1 MILISLLA
9 TLSAAGRFSAASKI
23 KLMRH
28 DRSAV
33 LRIGGHPGYQAFI
46 SVNDKAALAAL
57 RGHGVTVNG
66 IFEGYVTA
74 TIPATVLQEVA
85 MIDGIGQIS
94 LAQPL
99 KLYNDTA
106 RYLTAVNDV
115 HAGSNLNFPLKGSGV
130 IVGIIDVGIDYNH
143 INLCDSTGKSR
154 VKAAYLPAD
163 STGAPPIVK
172 GDTLPGSCYETPDQI
187 AMLTTDY
194 TGSSHG
200 THTTGTAAGSYYDNG
215 WYGFAPEADIVA
227 CGMPPDMLTDVN
239 LANALNYIFDY
250 ADRVG
255 KPCVINMSIGSN
267 EGPNDG
273 TSFMCKTFENLTGPG
288 RLCVL
293 AAGNDGHAPICF
305 HQSIRFPGDT
315 VTTLLRN
322 QQGKAQRQG
331 YVSMWSGTDVEHGSR
346 LVVINSNTGVI
357 EYASPILGLLAE
369 DDVVTISSDTDQDF
383 AAFYTGEVLFA
394 SAMEPQLIVG
404 DGAAQPV
411 RYHSYW
417 EFDATATDETHL
429 LGLQYVSNEAVDLTG
444 WCTNNTYFYS
454 YGIEGVTGGSPEG
467 SISDLATTDSVIS
480 VGAYCSRRSYIDG
493 NGDPYTYSLCHP
505 GEIAYFSS
513 YGPDEN
519 GTARPDICAPG
530 LAVIS
535 SANRFNDKA
544 NRQRWPQSAFVGDI
558 EYPYYAN
565 QGTSMSAPVVSGTIA
580 LMLQVNPLLAP
591 SSARGILKA
600 SANRDDFVLNG
611 DADRWGAGKLDA
623 CAAINELI
631 QRTFLTGD
639 VNHDKEVNIADVLTV
654 IDIILG
660 GHSGH
665 DNLTLLLADVN
676 RDNEIKLSDVNA
688 IIDLILKD

>member
-1 MILISLLA
+1 MALNA
-9 TLSAAGRFSAASKI
+9 TSRFTAASKI
-23 KLMRH
+23 QLKRH
-28 DRSAV
+28 AESTICRAPNHTS
-33 LRIGGHPGYQAFI
+33 YQAFI
-46 SVNDKAALAAL
+46 SVKDEKVISAL
-57 RGHGVTVNG
+57 RDRGVIVNSVFKEYITV
-66 IFEGYVTA
+66 
-74 TIPATVLQEVA
+74 TIPDAVLPEVA

-94 LAQPL
+94 LARPL
-99 KLYNDTA
+99 MLCNDTA
-106 RYLTAVNDV
+106 RCFSAVDGV
-115 HAGSNLNFPLKGSGV
+115 HAGLNQAMPLKGSGV
-130 IVGIIDVGIDYNH
+130 ILGIIDVGIDYNH
-143 INLCDSTGKSR
+143 INLCDSTGRSR
-154 VKAAYLPAD
+154 VIAAYLPAD
-163 STGAPPIVK
+163 STGAHPVVN

-250 ADRVG
+250 ADRAG

-273 TSFMCKTFENLTGPG
+273 TSFMCKTFEHLTGPG

-293 AAGNDGHAPICF
+293 AAGNDGNAPICF
-305 HQSIRFPGDT
+305 HQSIRHPGDT

-331 YVSMWSGTDVEHGSR
+331 HVSMWSSTDVVHGSR
-346 LVVINSNTGVI
+346 LVVINSATGVI
-357 EYASPILGLLAE
+357 EYASPILGLLAD
-369 DDVVTISSDTDQDF
+369 DDVVTISSETDQDF
-383 AAFYTGEVLFA
+383 AAFYSGEVLFA
-394 SAMEPQLIVG
+394 SAMEPQLIAG
-404 DGAAQPV
+404 DGAEQPV

-417 EFDATATDETHL
+417 EFDATATNANHL

-444 WCTNNTYFYS
+444 WCSNSTYFYS
-454 YGIEGVTGGSPEG
+454 YGLAGVTGGSSSG
-467 SISDLATTDSVIS
+467 SISDMTTTDSVIS

-493 NGDPYTYSLCHP
+493 NGNPYTYSLCHP

-519 GTARPDICAPG
+519 GIVRPDICAPG

-535 SANRFNDKA
+535 SANRYNDKA
-544 NRQRWPQSAFVGDI
+544 NRQRWPQSVFVEGI

-565 QGTSMSAPVVSGTIA
+565 QGTSMSAPIVSGTIA
-580 LMLQVNPLLAP
+580 LMLQINPLLTP
-591 SSARGILKA
+591 SSAREILRA

-611 DADRWGAGKLDA
+611 EADRWGVGKLDVG
-623 CAAINELI
+623 AAVNELI
-631 QRTFLTGD
+631 KGTFLTGD
-639 VNHDKEVNIADVLTV
+639 VNHDKEVNLADVLTV
-654 IDIILG
+654 IDIIIG
-660 GHSGH
+660 GRSGH
-665 DNLTLLLADVN
+665 DEITLLLADVN
-676 RDNEIKLSDVNA
+676 RDNEIRLSDVNA

>member
-1 MILISLLA
+1 MAS
-9 TLSAAGRFSAASKI
+9 LSAAGRFNAASKI
-23 KLMRH
+23 QLLRH
-28 DRSAV
+28 GKSAV
-33 LRIGGHPGYQAFI
+33 LRNSSQTCYQAFI
-46 SVNDKAALAAL
+46 SVNDEDALAAL
-57 RGHGVTVNG
+57 RDQGVTVNG
-66 IFEGYVTA
+66 VFEGYVTA
-74 TIPATVLQEVA
+74 TIPASVLQDVA
-85 MIDGIGQIS
+85 MIGGIGQIS

-99 KLYNDTA
+99 KLCNDTA
-106 RYLTAVNDV
+106 RFLTSVNDV
-115 HAGSNLNFPLKGSGV
+115 HAGSNHIFPIKGSGV
-130 IVGIIDVGIDYNH
+130 ILGIIDVGIDYNH
-143 INLCDSTGKSR
+143 INLCDSTGRSR
-154 VKAAYLPAD
+154 VIAAYLPAD
-163 STGAPPIVK
+163 STGVSPVVK

-273 TSFMCKTFENLTGPG
+273 TSFMCKTFEHLTGPG

-293 AAGNDGHAPICF
+293 AAGNDGNAPICF
-305 HQSIRFPGDT
+305 HQSIRHPGDT

-331 YVSMWSGTDVEHGSR
+331 HVSMWSGTDVVHGSR
-346 LVVINSNTGVI
+346 LVVINSATGVI
-357 EYASPILGLLAE
+357 EYASPILRLLAD

-383 AAFYTGEVLFA
+383 AEFYTGEVLFA

-404 DGAAQPV
+404 DGSEQPV

-417 EFDATATDETHL
+417 EFDATATDANHL

-444 WCTNNTYFYS
+444 WCSNNTYFYS
-454 YGIEGVTGGSPEG
+454 YGLAGVTGGSSSG
-467 SISDLATTDSVIS
+467 SISDMATTDSVIS

-493 NGDPYTYSLCHP
+493 NGNPYTYSLCHP

-513 YGPDEN
+513 FGPDEN
-519 GTARPDICAPG
+519 GIVRPDICAPG

-535 SANRFNDKA
+535 SANRYNDQA
-544 NRQRWPQSAFVGDI
+544 NRQRWPQSVFVKGI

-565 QGTSMSAPVVSGTIA
+565 QGTSMSAPIVSGTIA
-580 LMLQVNPLLAP
+580 LMLQINPLLTP
-591 SSARGILKA
+591 SSARDILRA
-600 SANRDDFVLNG
+600 SAIRDDFVLNG
-611 DADRWGAGKLDA
+611 EADRWGVGKLDA
-623 CAAINELI
+623 GAAVNNLI
-631 QRTFLTGD
+631 KNTFLTGD

-660 GHSGH
+660 GQSGH
-665 DNLTLLLADVN
+665 DDITLMLADVN
-676 RDNEIKLSDVNA
+676 CDNEIRLSDVNA